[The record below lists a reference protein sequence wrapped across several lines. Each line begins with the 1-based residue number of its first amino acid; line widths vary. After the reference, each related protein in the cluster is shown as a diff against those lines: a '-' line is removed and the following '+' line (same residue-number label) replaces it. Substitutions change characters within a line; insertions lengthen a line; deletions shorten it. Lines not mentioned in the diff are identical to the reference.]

1 MSYDGDDPDDFM
13 SLTEIVAYL
22 ERYAAAGGIEV
33 RTGVEVTSLEAA
45 ERGLRL
51 ETSFGPIAARAVV
64 VCTGAYQRAFRP
76 QGADGLPDDLVTLD
90 ARSYRAP
97 ASLPAG
103 AVLVVGNGQS
113 GCQIAEELC
122 EAGRE
127 VVVSCGKA
135 AWAPRRTGEHDL
147 LWWGLETRFLEA
159 GVDTLPSPEARFAA
173 NVTASGTN
181 GGHDLHM
188 RTLRDH
194 GATLTGHFTGCAD
207 GRIRFADDLAESVAW
222 SDARYLDFARSVAE
236 LCAERNMAKPQLPP
250 PEPFDVAAPDGLDV
264 ADLGAVIFSGGF
276 RPDYGWVRVA
286 GISDRMGFPLQR
298 DGASIVAPGLFFAGV
313 HFLRK
318 RKSSLLCGVGED
330 ATIVASNVAEYLAG

>member
-51 ETSFGPIAARAVV
+51 ETSFGQIAARAVV

-147 LWWGLETRFLEA
+147 LWWGLETR
-159 GVDTLPSPEARFAA
+159 GRRRHAA
-173 NVTASGTN
+173 
-181 GGHDLHM
+181 
-188 RTLRDH
+188 
-194 GATLTGHFTGCAD
+194 
-207 GRIRFADDLAESVAW
+207 
-222 SDARYLDFARSVAE
+222 
-236 LCAERNMAKPQLPP
+236 
-250 PEPFDVAAPDGLDV
+250 
-264 ADLGAVIFSGGF
+264 
-276 RPDYGWVRVA
+276 
-286 GISDRMGFPLQR
+286 
-298 DGASIVAPGLFFAGV
+298 
-313 HFLRK
+313 
-318 RKSSLLCGVGED
+318 
-330 ATIVASNVAEYLAG
+330 LAGSPVRRERHRQRHQRRPRSSHAYASRPRRHTHRALHRVR